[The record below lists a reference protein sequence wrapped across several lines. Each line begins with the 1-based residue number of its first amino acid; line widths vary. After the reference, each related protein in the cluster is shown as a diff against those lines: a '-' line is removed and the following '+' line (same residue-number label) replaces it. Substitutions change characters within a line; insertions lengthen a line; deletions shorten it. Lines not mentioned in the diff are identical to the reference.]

1 MELGFPVDWLK
12 CGVLSAALEL
22 NMAIL
27 MGNTMIVGVALFSDK
42 PMYKPRVSLYELT
55 THRIFMDL
63 SLSSLSTARG
73 KRTDVCKV
81 RV

>member
-1 MELGFPVDWLK
+1 LELGFPVDWLK

-42 PMYKPRVSLYELT
+42 PMYFKGE
-55 THRIFMDL
+55 
-63 SLSSLSTARG
+63 
-73 KRTDVCKV
+73 
-81 RV
+81 